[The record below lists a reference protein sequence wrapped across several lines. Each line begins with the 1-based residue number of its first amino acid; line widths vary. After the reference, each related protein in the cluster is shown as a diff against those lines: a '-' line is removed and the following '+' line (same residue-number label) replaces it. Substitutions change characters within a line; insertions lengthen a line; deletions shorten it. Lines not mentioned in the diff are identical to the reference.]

1 MCMEYDLDA
10 LDGIDLHGDVDM
22 ELDSDDTD
30 EEDEDEED
38 GPEEDADEVE
48 NAYEDDGK
56 EP

>member
-1 MCMEYDLDA
+1 MEYDLDA

-22 ELDSDDTD
+22 ELDSDNTD